1 MRARAAASIALFLS
15 LFAAPVTA
23 IAAEPEWLSGAP
35 SNRVREEVGATA
47 KARAYL
53 DERSDSLQLG
63 AVELGAGRE
72 VAGASGATVR
82 IDQTHGGLRVLGR
95 AAVVRIGK
103 GGDVTRL
110 MLHVSRDLT
119 ISTTP
124 DLTRQDA
131 DAALV
136 ALGVHPSERAELVV
150 SPLREGALLWE
161 LDVRDQKGGMRY
173 WIDAHTGELFGQ
185 TPLAV
190 HALGR
195 VYTMNS
201 VESPMPSDVELLE
214 LDLTADPLR
223 LNGWNGL
230 LTVTNYVSGGSNGF
244 ELEQT
249 LGPSAGQDFLYD
261 PPADVSDP
269 TDAFAQVN
277 LYHHLTSMKAFAAT
291 LGVPIDQPS
300 WKLTAVANA
309 LEDGDPLDNA
319 FFSPMGQ
326 DGTFAAPNLIAIGQ
340 GSQNDFAYDS
350 DVFKHEFGHYL
361 SGNAIGYNL
370 GQLNFNEYG
379 LSPHSGSIDEG
390 ISDYLACSDNNDAEL
405 GEASLAQLGGLR
417 DLNDISMVCP
427 DDMVGEVH
435 EDGQIAGSLAWSI
448 HELLGKD
455 VADQIVWNGLS
466 MMPPG
471 GTFGDLGRGFITA
484 AEELASAGTITTADV
499 GEIEAL
505 VASRGLDNCD
515 HVVRME
521 AGESKVENALGLS
534 LLGQLFGQSCTALQ
548 ANGFQM
554 QALFHFS
561 RQTAA
566 GDTLLRFQVD
576 AQASG
581 AGDSQFSVYARK
593 SQNVRFGQGGG
604 FLPVPEDF
612 DLKVDIDATAG
623 ELVIDQAAGFEPGAE
638 YFFVIMNRGCP
649 NMRFTVSTSTEPVPP
664 MMTTSSSA
672 TTAAGGDDG
681 TGAGPGDDDGGGG
694 SGAGDD
700 EEDDDG
706 CGCHG
711 SSGAPRGAGTALLAL
726 GLAALVRRR
735 RRG

>member
-1 MRARAAASIALFLS
+1 

-23 IAAEPEWLSGAP
+23 LASEPEWLSGSP
-35 SNRVREEVGATA
+35 SDRVRAESSASA
-47 KARAYL
+47 KARVYL
-53 DERSDSLQLG
+53 DERSDALVLG
-63 AVELGAGRE
+63 AVELGTGRE
-72 VAGASGATVR
+72 IAGLSGSTVR
-82 IDQTHGGLRVLGR
+82 MDQTHGGLRVLGR
-95 AAVVRIGK
+95 AAIVRIGE

-110 MLHVSRDLT
+110 ILHVARDLT

-124 DLTRQDA
+124 TVTRQEA
-131 DAALV
+131 DGVLAS
-136 ALGVHPSERAELVV
+136 LGVARSERAEVV
-150 SPLREGALLWE
+150 ISPLGEGALLWE
-161 LDVRDQKGGMRY
+161 LDVRDRQGGMRY

-185 TPLAV
+185 KPLAV

-201 VESPMPSDVELLE
+201 IETPMPADVELLE

-230 LTVTNYVSGGSNGF
+230 LTVTNYLSGTSNGF
-244 ELEQT
+244 ELEQVI
-249 LGPSAGQDFLYD
+249 GPTSGQDFLYD
-261 PPADVSDP
+261 PPADVSDA

-291 LGVPIDQPS
+291 LGVPIDQGS

-309 LEDGDPLDNA
+309 LEDGMALDNA

-326 DGTFAAPNLIAIGQ
+326 QGTFASPNLIAIGQ

-361 SGNAIGYNL
+361 SHNAIGYNL

-390 ISDYLACSDNNDAEL
+390 ISDYLACSDNDDAEL

-417 DLNDISMVCP
+417 DLTDTSMVCP
-427 DDMVGEVH
+427 DDILGEVH

-448 HELLGKD
+448 RELLGKD
-455 VADQIVWNGLS
+455 IADQIVWNGLTL
-466 MMPPG
+466 MPPG

-484 AEELASAGTITTADV
+484 AEDLAAAGTITGSDL

-515 HVVRME
+515 HVIRIE
-521 AGESKVENALGLS
+521 PGESKVENAIGLTF
-534 LLGQLFGQSCTALQ
+534 LGQLFGQGCATLQ
-548 ANGFQM
+548 GGGAQIQG
-554 QALFHFS
+554 LFHFS

-566 GDTLLRFQVD
+566 DDQVLRFQVD
-576 AQASG
+576 AQPVG
-581 AGDSQFSVYARK
+581 AGDAQFSIYARK
-593 SQNVRFGQGGG
+593 SDNVTLNGGGG
-604 FLPVPEDF
+604 FLPVPDNF
-612 DLKVDIDATAG
+612 DQRVDVDAQTG
-623 ELVIDQAAGFEPGAE
+623 ELIIDQAAGFEPGAE
-638 YFFVIMNRGCP
+638 YFFIVMNRGCP
-649 NMRFTVSTSTEPVPP
+649 NLRITVTTSTEPLPP
-664 MMTTSSSA
+664 ATTTSSSV
-672 TTAAGGDDG
+672 TSGAGGD
-681 TGAGPGDDDGGGG
+681 G
-694 SGAGDD
+694 SGAGPSGAGGGGTPNTDD
-700 EEDDDG
+700 EKDDDG

-711 SSGAPRGAGTALLAL
+711 SSGVPGGAGAGLLAL
-726 GLAALVRRR
+726 GLAALLRRR

>member
-23 IAAEPEWLSGAP
+23 LASEPEWLSGSP
-35 SNRVREEVGATA
+35 SDRVRAESSAPA

-53 DERSDSLQLG
+53 DERSDALLLG
-63 AVELGAGRE
+63 AVELDAGRE
-72 VAGASGATVR
+72 IAGRTGKTVR
-82 IDQTHGGLRVLGR
+82 LDQTHGGLRVLGR

-110 MLHVSRDLT
+110 MLHVARDLT
-119 ISTTP
+119 LSTIP
-124 DLTRQDA
+124 DITRRDA

-136 ALGVHPSERAELVV
+136 ALGVEPSERAELVI

-161 LDVRDQKGGMRY
+161 LDVRDRQGGMRY

-185 TPLAV
+185 TPLAM
-190 HALGR
+190 HAQGR

-201 VESPMPSDVELLE
+201 VETPTPEDVELLE
-214 LDLTADPLR
+214 LDLAADPLR
-223 LNGWNGL
+223 LDGWNGL
-230 LTVTNYVSGGSNGF
+230 LTVTNYVSGSSQSF
-244 ELEQT
+244 ELAQT

-261 PPADVSDP
+261 PPADFSDA

-291 LGVPIDQPS
+291 LGVSIDQPS
-300 WKLTAVANA
+300 WQLTAVANA

-326 DGTFAAPNLIAIGQ
+326 TGTFAAPNLIAIGQ
-340 GSQNDFAYDS
+340 GTQNDFAYDS

-361 SGNAIGYNL
+361 SSNAIGYNL
-370 GQLNFNEYG
+370 GQLNFNQYG

-390 ISDYLACSDNNDAEL
+390 ISDYLACSDNDDAEL

-417 DLNDISMVCP
+417 DLKDTSMVCP
-427 DDMVGEVH
+427 DDILGEVH

-448 HELLGKD
+448 RELLGKD
-455 VADQIVWNGLS
+455 IGDQIVWNGLT

-471 GTFGDLGRGFITA
+471 GSFGDLGRGFITA
-484 AEELASAGTITTADV
+484 AEELASAGTITGADV
-499 GEIEAL
+499 GEVEAL

-515 HVVRME
+515 HVIRLE
-521 AGESKVENALGLS
+521 AGESKVENAIGLTF
-534 LLGQLFGQSCTALQ
+534 LGQLFGQSCAALQ
-548 ANGFQM
+548 TGGAQM
-554 QALFHFS
+554 QGLFHFS

-566 GDTLLRFQVD
+566 ADTVLRFQVSG
-576 AQASG
+576 QAVG
-581 AGDSQFSVYARK
+581 AGDSQFSIYARK
-593 SQNVRFGQGGG
+593 TQNVTFGNGGG
-604 FLPVPEDF
+604 FLPAPEDF
-612 DLKVDIDATAG
+612 DLEVDIDADTG

-638 YFFVIMNRGCP
+638 YFFVVMNRGCP
-649 NMRFTVSTSTEPVPP
+649 NMRFTVTTSTDPVPP
-664 MMTTSSSA
+664 MTTSSSA
-672 TTAAGGDDG
+672 TSATGGDDG
-681 TGAGPGDDDGGGG
+681 AGAGPGDDDGGGG
-694 SGAGDD
+694 SGGGDD
-700 EEDDDG
+700 EDDDG

-711 SSGAPRGAGTALLAL
+711 SSGTPRGAGAGLLAL